1 MLKALKAKKTL
12 ERNKI
17 KQLSRFIKSKVLVIN
32 LDEPFRSLSDEI
44 SIKFV
49 DNFDK
54 VESLEDIE
62 IIYVGISRTNSLD
75 DCKNTIT
82 NIKER
87 CGYLNIPVLAAGNE
101 ASMFILKQAIS
112 FGATSILILPVNK
125 KELIK
130 NIEKNVKPAGKR
142 ISLNV
147 SMVNPFISATKEV
160 FEVMSGI
167 HVKRKSLFLKKDY
180 KIFGEISGIMGLT
193 GDAAGSIAIS
203 FSYDL
208 AKKVISVIL
217 DMEVAELEE
226 NDVKDGIGEILNMI
240 AGQTKAILA
249 DTKYRF
255 KLSIPAVVAG
265 YGYEIYHPENAPC
278 IVVIFEALDMQFAL
292 QVSLTPSDR
301 KR

>member
-1 MLKALKAKKTL
+1 MLKAKNTL
-12 ERNKI
+12 ERDKNK
-17 KQLSRFIKSKVLVIN
+17 QVSRFIKSKVLVID
-32 LDEPFRSLSDEI
+32 LDKPFRPLSDEI

-54 VESLEDIE
+54 VASLEDIG

-75 DCKNTIT
+75 DCKNAIT
-82 NIKER
+82 NIKEK
-87 CGYLNIPVLAAGNE
+87 CGYLNIPILAAGNE
-101 ASMFILKQAIS
+101 TSMFILKQAIS
-112 FGATSILILPVNK
+112 FGATSILILPINK
-125 KELIK
+125 KELIE

-142 ISLNV
+142 MSLDV

-167 HVKRKSLFLKKDY
+167 HVKRKALFLKKDY

-193 GDAAGSIAIS
+193 GDASGSIAIS

-208 AKKVISVIL
+208 AKKVISIIL
-217 DMEVAELEE
+217 DMEVAEIEE

-249 DTKYRF
+249 GTKYRF

-265 YGYEIYHPENAPC
+265 YGYEIYHPEDAPC

-292 QVSLTPSDR
+292 QVSLAPSNG

>member
-1 MLKALKAKKTL
+1 MLKVKKTL
-12 ERNKI
+12 EKNKT
-17 KQLSRFIKSKVLVIN
+17 KQISQFIKSKILVIN
-32 LDEPFRSLSDEI
+32 LDKPFRSLSDEI
-44 SIKFV
+44 GIKFV

-54 VESLEDIE
+54 VTSLEDVG

-87 CGYLNIPVLAAGNE
+87 CGYLNIPIFAVGNE
-101 ASMFILKQAIS
+101 TSMFILKQTIS
-112 FGATSILILPVNK
+112 FGATSILILPINK

-180 KIFGEISGIMGLT
+180 KIFGEVSGIMGLT

-208 AKKVISVIL
+208 AKKVISIIL
-217 DMEVAELEE
+217 DMEVAEIEE
-226 NDVKDGIGEILNMI
+226 DDVKDGIGEILNMI

-249 DTKYRF
+249 GTKYRF
-255 KLSIPAVVAG
+255 KLSIPTVVAG

-278 IVVIFEALDMQFAL
+278 IVIIFEALDMQFAL
-292 QVSLTPSDR
+292 QVSLAPSNK

>member
-1 MLKALKAKKTL
+1 MLKAKKSL
-12 ERNKI
+12 EKNKI
-17 KQLSRFIKSKVLVIN
+17 KQISQFIKSKILVIN
-32 LDEPFRSLSDEI
+32 LDKPFRSLSDEI
-44 SIKFV
+44 SIEFA
-49 DNFDK
+49 DNFDT
-54 VESLEDIE
+54 VSSLEDVG
-62 IIYVGISRTNSLD
+62 IIYVGISRTGSLD
-75 DCKNTIT
+75 DCKSTIT
-82 NIKER
+82 NIKEK
-87 CGYLNIPVLAAGNE
+87 CGYLNIPILAVGNE
-101 ASMFILKQAIS
+101 TSMFILKQAIS

-147 SMVNPFISATKEV
+147 SMINPFISATKEV

-208 AKKVISVIL
+208 AKKVISIIL
-217 DMEVAELEE
+217 DMDVAELEE

-292 QVSLTPSDR
+292 QVSLAPSN
-301 KR
+301 KKYT